1 MPPPEKKLNTH
12 IQDFGTHLPSMAT
25 TTPNTKKTSRPPR
38 KVDTVP
44 DAESSDT
51 VVTPPTGIIGKE
63 SVKTG
68 TIMRYMMVNATS
80 YRYLSL
86 A

>member
-1 MPPPEKKLNTH
+1 
-12 IQDFGTHLPSMAT
+12 MAWQALLDT
-25 TTPNTKKTSRPPR
+25 INDRPR
-38 KVDTVP
+38 IRREIFNYVLANKDTLAP